1 MMEAP
6 AGTRQA
12 GGHGPREGDRHDA
25 RPSVP
30 ASDTLSPPSASA
42 SDTLSPEFG
51 DTAASLF
58 PPGATTPFDEDADD
72 ADSTARLELAD
83 LIVRRQ
89 RLRQL
94 CGLLLVALAVTAITS
109 ALGADWTTFTL
120 LAAGFAVVAAGGLL
134 NDRGATTAAGR
145 LILWTLA
152 AVATTAMWFNQ
163 GLYSPAI
170 LAYPCVLLI
179 STMLVGGRNFVA
191 LALAM
196 VACLAFMTL
205 AGVRGWHAFSI
216 APFGFAQ
223 FAYAGVVLVASA
235 VASRVLG
242 EDLRRATTRWRQEVT
257 RVNASRRRLAYLAR
271 HDALTELPN
280 RWLGERRLGRAIAS
294 ASRRQGRVALMRI
307 DVDNFK
313 SVNDSLGHATGDAVL
328 KEAAR
333 RLKSEVAD
341 ADCIA
346 RQGGDEFL
354 AVLAVDD
361 VGGIGAAEAA
371 SRVLKSL
378 AQPFDV
384 GERSVVTSCSIGI
397 ALFPEDGGDAASLL
411 QRADIAVRH
420 AKDAGRNVSRFFD
433 DAMNADMLEDLSINT
448 GLRLAL
454 ARREFRLWYQPV
466 VDLASGRLLG
476 AEALLRWEHPEKG
489 LVLPARFIPAA
500 ERSGLIVDIGHW
512 VLDEA
517 CRQLSSW
524 RGTPLAHLVV
534 SVNTSGVQFKRGTI
548 DTVVARALEAHGTP
562 PGCLEIEITE
572 SALIHDAEALVSTL
586 QRLKALGVRLAIDD
600 FGTGYSNLSYL
611 QRFEIDTL
619 KIDQSFVRR
628 LVSTRRD
635 SAIAQAIVQMAHSLD
650 LQTTAEGVED
660 EATRDALVALGC
672 DQGQGWYFGRP
683 QPIEQFEALCRAQG
697 AGATGP

>member
-1 MMEAP
+1 
-6 AGTRQA
+6 
-12 GGHGPREGDRHDA
+12 
-25 RPSVP
+25 
-30 ASDTLSPPSASA
+30 
-42 SDTLSPEFG
+42 
-51 DTAASLF
+51 
-58 PPGATTPFDEDADD
+58 
-72 ADSTARLELAD
+72 
-83 LIVRRQ
+83 
-89 RLRQL
+89 
-94 CGLLLVALAVTAITS
+94 
-109 ALGADWTTFTL
+109 
-120 LAAGFAVVAAGGLL
+120 
-134 NDRGATTAAGR
+134 
-145 LILWTLA
+145 
-152 AVATTAMWFNQ
+152 
-163 GLYSPAI
+163 
-170 LAYPCVLLI
+170 
-179 STMLVGGRNFVA
+179 
-191 LALAM
+191 
-196 VACLAFMTL
+196 
-205 AGVRGWHAFSI
+205 
-216 APFGFAQ
+216 
-223 FAYAGVVLVASA
+223 
-235 VASRVLG
+235 
-242 EDLRRATTRWRQEVT
+242 
-257 RVNASRRRLAYLAR
+257 
-271 HDALTELPN
+271 
-280 RWLGERRLGRAIAS
+280 
-294 ASRRQGRVALMRI
+294 
-307 DVDNFK
+307 
-313 SVNDSLGHATGDAVL
+313 
-328 KEAAR
+328 
-333 RLKSEVAD
+333 
-341 ADCIA
+341 
-346 RQGGDEFL
+346 
-354 AVLAVDD
+354 
-361 VGGIGAAEAA
+361 
-371 SRVLKSL
+371 
-378 AQPFDV
+378 
-384 GERSVVTSCSIGI
+384 
-397 ALFPEDGGDAASLL
+397 
-411 QRADIAVRH
+411 
-420 AKDAGRNVSRFFD
+420 
-433 DAMNADMLEDLSINT
+433 MNADMLEDLSINT

-454 ARREFRLWYQPV
+454 ERREFRLWYQPV
-466 VDLASGRLLG
+466 VALASGRLLG